1 MSSHGFTALDVSA
14 ASSLKPDGPIRTLI
28 RTYGLFRR
36 VMDPYFA
43 QFGLSSSQW
52 SVLRALHRAE
62 AEGLTTLRLTDLS
75 SRLLVRPPSV
85 TGVVDRLH
93 RMGLLKRSKSAED
106 HRAKE
111 VSLTPAGRTRV
122 NQVLEKIPHQI
133 GSVLGDLSASEQEM
147 LQKLLSTVAARL
159 ELLAGKLETGA
170 GNDTGTEHDN
180 GNG

>member
-1 MSSHGFTALDVSA
+1 MSSHGLPALDVSPA
-14 ASSLKPDGPIRTLI
+14 GALKPDGPIRTLI

-52 SVLRALHRAE
+52 SVLRTLHRAE
-62 AEGLTTLRLTDLS
+62 IEGFTTLRLTDLS

-93 RMGLLKRSKSAED
+93 RMGLLKSTKSPDD
-106 HRAKE
+106 HRAKQ
-111 VSLTPAGRTRV
+111 VSLTAAGRKRV
-122 NQVLEKIPHQI
+122 NQVLEKIPDQI
-133 GSVLGDLSASEQEM
+133 GSILGGLSAAEQEQ
-147 LQKLLSTVAARL
+147 LQKLLSTLASRL
-159 ELLAGKLETGA
+159 EGLAGKLEGTA
-170 GNDTGTEHDN
+170 GNDTDTETDN